1 MRITLDSRK
10 TEELMKA
17 FYTVAGIRFVL
28 FDANHREIAAYPA
41 ESCAFCTAMK
51 SCPRTRRRCV
61 GADKRALKKCSESG
75 SVVVYNCHA
84 GLVEAAVPIFD
95 NEQIVAYLMFG
106 RVRDRAHDKTRKL
119 LPEVAALCGMP
130 QAELQTLLDRTE
142 TKGMEQITSAAKI
155 MEACANY
162 IVFKEM
168 ITPQNDR
175 IFLAA
180 KEYIAAHL
188 QENIDISS
196 LCEELQISR
205 SRLYTIFRQ
214 EADQGIAE
222 YIKRQRMHRAKKLL
236 KTTDLPIPEIAAEVG
251 FLDYNYFSRVYKS
264 VYGKSPKTYRRATR

>member
-1 MRITLDSRK
+1 
-10 TEELMKA
+10 
-17 FYTVAGIRFVL
+17 
-28 FDANHREIAAYPA
+28 
-41 ESCAFCTAMK
+41 
-51 SCPRTRRRCV
+51 
-61 GADKRALKKCSESG
+61 
-75 SVVVYNCHA
+75 
-84 GLVEAAVPIFD
+84 
-95 NEQIVAYLMFG
+95 
-106 RVRDRAHDKTRKL
+106 
-119 LPEVAALCGMP
+119 
-130 QAELQTLLDRTE
+130 
-142 TKGMEQITSAAKI
+142 